1 MVDIA
6 TKILLHDKVRF
17 AITVLGVAFAVTLVL
32 VQVGLF
38 LGILD
43 NASITIEKLDADLW
57 VTSRNTPN
65 VDFGQNFPESYV
77 YRVRGIPGIARADNL
92 IVWFMAMT
100 QPAGNQENVVAYA
113 MEDFARWH
121 FPWDIEEGH
130 LDDLRRGPYFFMDA
144 SAERRFGPFAVGQ
157 YREILDRRLKIIGRT
172 AGVRSFTTTPV
183 IFLDYHLAQALEPGH
198 LGGRTTYIVVRLED
212 GADVAAVR
220 REIRARLK
228 YNDVYTREEWMERS
242 RAYWISATGLG
253 LNMFVTAFLG
263 CLVGVI
269 VVAQTLYASTM
280 EHLREFGTIK
290 AIGGSNADIYGI
302 LAQQAAIA
310 AVAGYALGYG
320 QALAMGPAVAKMG
333 LKLIVTPP
341 LAAGVFVG
349 TVILCVLSALI
360 PFRKV
365 ATVDPMLV
373 FRG

>member
-6 TKILLHDKVRF
+6 SKILLHDKVRF
-17 AITVLGVAFAVTLVL
+17 AITVAGVAFAVTLVL

-57 VTSRNTPN
+57 VTSHNTPN
-65 VDFGQNFPESYV
+65 VDFGQNFPDSYV
-77 YRVRGIPGIARADNL
+77 QRVREIPGVARADNL

-100 QPAGNQENVVAYA
+100 QAGGNQENVVAYA
-113 MEDFARWH
+113 MEDFAGWH
-121 FPWDIEEGH
+121 FPWKIEEGNP
-130 LDDLRRGPYFFMDA
+130 DDLRRGPYFFMDA

-172 AGVRSFTTTPV
+172 AEVRSFTTTPV
-183 IFLDYHLAQALEPGH
+183 VFLDYHLAQALEPAH
-198 LGGRTTYIVVRLED
+198 LRGRTTYIIVRL
-212 GADVAAVR
+212 AANAELASVQ

-228 YNDVYTREEWMERS
+228 YNDVHTRREWMERS
-242 RAYWISATGLG
+242 RDYWIGTTGLG

-290 AIGGSNADIYGI
+290 AIGGGNADIYAI
-302 LAQQAAIA
+302 LARQAAIA
-310 AVAGYALGYG
+310 ALLGYALGYG
-320 QALAMGPAVAKMG
+320 LSLAMGPLVENLG
-333 LKLIVTPP
+333 LKLIVTPA

-365 ATVDPMLV
+365 ATVDPMLI

>member
-6 TKILLHDKVRF
+6 SKILLHDKVRF
-17 AITVLGVAFAVTLVL
+17 AITVAGVAFAVTLVL

-57 VTSRNTPN
+57 ITSKNTPN
-65 VDFGQNFPESYV
+65 VDFGQNFPDGYV
-77 YRVRGIPGIARADNL
+77 QRVRGIPGVQRADNL

-113 MEDFARWH
+113 MEDFARWR
-121 FPWDIEEGH
+121 FPWKIEAGE
-130 LDDLRRGPYFFMDA
+130 LDNLRRGPYFFMDA
-144 SAERRFGPFAVGQ
+144 SAERRFGPFALGQ
-157 YREILDRRLKIIGRT
+157 YREILDQRLKIVGRT
-172 AGVRSFTTTPV
+172 AEARSFTTTPV
-183 IFLDYHLAQALEPGH
+183 IFLNYHLAQALEPDH
-198 LGGRTTYIVVRLED
+198 LRGRTTYIVVKLAE
-212 GADVAAVR
+212 GADLAAVR
-220 REIRARLK
+220 REIGRRLP
-228 YNDVYTREEWMERS
+228 YNDVHTRTEWMERS
-242 RAYWISATGLG
+242 RDYWISTTGLG

-290 AIGGSNADIYGI
+290 AIGGGNADIYGI
-302 LAQQAAIA
+302 LAKQAAIA
-310 AVAGYALGYG
+310 ALAGYVLGYG
-320 QALAMGPAVAKMG
+320 QALAMGPVVESLG

-341 LAAGVFVG
+341 LALGVFVG
-349 TVILCVLSALI
+349 TVVLCVLSALI

-365 ATVDPMLV
+365 AAVDPMLV

>member
-6 TKILLHDKVRF
+6 SKILLHDKMRF
-17 AITVLGVAFAVTLVL
+17 AITVMGVAFAVTLVL

-38 LGILD
+38 IGILD

-57 VTSRNTPN
+57 ITSRNTPN
-65 VDFGQNFPESYV
+65 VDFGQTFPESYV
-77 YRVRGIPGIARADNL
+77 QRVRGIPGVRRADNL

-100 QPAGNQENVVAYA
+100 QPGGNQENVVVYA
-113 MEDFARWH
+113 MEDFARWR
-121 FPWDIEEGH
+121 FPWRVQAGD
-130 LDDLRRGPYFFMDA
+130 LNDLRRGPYFFMDD
-144 SAERRFGPFAVGQ
+144 SAARRFGPFAVGQ

-172 AGVRSFTTTPV
+172 AEARSFTTTPV
-183 IFLDYHLAQALEPGH
+183 AFMNYHRAQALSPD
-198 LGGRTTYIVVRLED
+198 LLRGRTTYIVVKLAE
-212 GADVAAVR
+212 GADLPAVR

-228 YNDVYTREEWMERS
+228 YNDVYTREEWMEHS
-242 RAYWISATGLG
+242 RGYWINTTGLG

-290 AIGGSNADIYGI
+290 AIGGDNAVIYRI

-310 AVAGYALGYG
+310 ALIGYVLGFA
-320 QALAMGPAVAKMG
+320 QTLAMGPVVAKMD
-333 LKLIVTPP
+333 LKLIVTPH
-341 LAAGVFVG
+341 LALAVFAG
-349 TVILCVLSALI
+349 TVILCILSALI

-365 ATVDPMLV
+365 ASVDPMLV